1 MFAFVICDPIAG
13 GGAGCPQ
20 CGGGRNVLT
29 VLSAGVGP
37 VGAQNIRK
45 HWHALNAD
53 WATWPGLGHNIS
65 LCHSVGS
72 QQQSTRCRPNI
83 HYSLTIWT
91 LYICQCK
98 IEEAKESASEDYSL
112 SCIELLTLLIW
123 NVRLMF
129 NKFNS
134 SLSCSPRLY
143 FNSASTLYYRKACYW
158 EVLLV
163 GYITI

>member
-13 GGAGCPQ
+13 CRLSPVWRWEECADGA
-20 CGGGRNVLT
+20 VWDE
-29 VLSAGVGP
+29 GP

-98 IEEAKESASEDYSL
+98 IEEAKESASEYYTL

-134 SLSCSPRLY
+134 SLSSSPRLY

>member
-1 MFAFVICDPIAG
+1 MFTFVICDPIAG
-13 GGAGCPQ
+13 CRLSPVWRWEECAD
-20 CGGGRNVLT
+20 
-29 VLSAGVGP
+29 SAGVGRGTSGRP
-37 VGAQNIRK
+37 K
-45 HWHALNAD
+45 HQKTLARSQCR
-53 WATWPGLGHNIS
+53 LGHLARARTQHFS
-65 LCHSVGS
+65 LSLGWITTTIYS
-72 QQQSTRCRPNI
+72 LRPNI

-134 SLSCSPRLY
+134 SLSSSPRLY
-143 FNSASTLYYRKACYW
+143 FNSASTLYYRKACHW